1 MKKSASI
8 LIAMLIL
15 LSALVGC
22 DVPIESSTTKAAGST
37 TAKTT
42 DAGTISIPGTLVAE
56 NFSFTIVSA
65 ELSAS
70 VTLNA
75 GVDINVDA
83 EEGMQ
88 FLILCIDATNTSDD
102 IRNLGPFTA
111 YVDNTTVLP
120 HNVLGKYGN
129 RMLMSGAVHPGKT
142 MNAYVMYQVP
152 MDWEFF
158 EISYMDTLTCS
169 VSGSVKFSRSD
180 VK

>member
-1 MKKSASI
+1 MKKSVS
-8 LIAMLIL
+8 LLMVMLIL

-22 DVPIESSTTKAAGST
+22 EVPIDPTTTNAADGTST
-37 TAKTT
+37 KTT
-42 DAGTISIPGTLVAE
+42 GTETISIPGTLVAE
-56 NFSFTIVSA
+56 NFSFAIVSA

-70 VTLNA
+70 VPLNS
-75 GVDINVDA
+75 GLNINVDA
-83 EEGMQ
+83 EEGKQ

-120 HNVLGKYGN
+120 HNVLGKYGD

-142 MNAYVMYQVP
+142 MNVYVMYQVP

-169 VSGSVKFSRSD
+169 VSESVRFSRSD

>member
-1 MKKSASI
+1 MKKSVS
-8 LIAMLIL
+8 LLMVMLIL

-22 DVPIESSTTKAAGST
+22 EAPIDSTATNAAGGT
-37 TAKTT
+37 TTQATEPE
-42 DAGTISIPGTLVAE
+42 TISIPGTLVAE

-70 VTLNA
+70 VTLNS
-75 GVDINVDA
+75 GLDINVDA
-83 EEGMQ
+83 EEGKQ
-88 FLILCIDATNTSDD
+88 FLILRITATNTSND

-111 YVDNTTVLP
+111 YVDDTTVLP
-120 HNVLGKYGN
+120 HNVLGKYGD
-129 RMLMSGAVHPGKT
+129 RMLMGGAVHPGKT

-152 MDWEFF
+152 TDWEFF

-169 VSGSVKFSRSD
+169 VSESARISRPD